1 MMKLSRTKFEKIVAE
16 ALDELPDD
24 ICEALSNVY
33 VVVEQWP
40 SKEII
45 REMNMR
51 SKHELLA
58 LYQGIPLTNRNTHY
72 GGAVLPDRIT
82 VFQGPMQAMCSSLPE
97 LIDEI
102 KRVVVHEI
110 AHHFGIGEER
120 LDELGY

>member
-1 MMKLSRTKFEKIVAE
+1 MKLSRTKFEKIVAE
-16 ALDELPDD
+16 ALDELPED
-24 ICEALSNVY
+24 IGEALSNLY

-40 SKEII
+40 SSEII

-58 LYQGIPLTNRNTHY
+58 LYQGIPLLKRNTNY

-82 VFQGPMQAMCSSLPE
+82 IFQGPIQAMCSNPPE
-97 LIDEI
+97 LMDEI

-120 LDELGY
+120 LRELGY